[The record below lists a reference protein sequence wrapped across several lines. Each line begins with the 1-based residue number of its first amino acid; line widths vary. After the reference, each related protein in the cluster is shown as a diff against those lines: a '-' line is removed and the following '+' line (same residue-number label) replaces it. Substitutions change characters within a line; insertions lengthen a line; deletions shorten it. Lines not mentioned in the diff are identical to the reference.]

1 MPEPLSSAAAFAPR
15 ALPISQAFAWFQ
27 SAMHLFKLSPWRWC
41 ALGCITLG
49 IKLALEFVPGIGRA
63 AAEVV
68 VPVVECG
75 LFIGAAALDRGTAL
89 ELRYAFAAFRAPPIA
104 LAAIVVSS
112 LIVSFVEFLVAYSLA
127 GVNLLAE
134 PTDARLSVSAISA
147 VIAAS
152 TLVSLPFA
160 FVPFAAL
167 FQRAGFARAFAVSFR
182 GFALNAAPLIVFGVI
197 SLALIAVG
205 LLAYLA
211 PLVAI
216 FPLLA
221 AATYAAWKDIYA
233 PRPETLTT
241 Y

>member
-1 MPEPLSSAAAFAPR
+1 MSEPPSSAGAFAPR

-27 SAMHLFKLSPWRWC
+27 SAMRLFKLAPGRWC
-41 ALGCITLG
+41 ALGAITLG

-75 LFIGAAALDRGTAL
+75 LLIGAAALDRGATL

-112 LIVSFVEFLVAYSLA
+112 LIVSAVEFLVAYSLA

-134 PTDARLSVSAISA
+134 PTDARLTVSAISE

-167 FQRAGFARAFAVSFR
+167 FQGAGFAQAFAASFR
-182 GFALNAAPLIVFGVI
+182 GFALNAAPLIVFGLI

-211 PLVAI
+211 PLVAV

-221 AATYAAWKDIYA
+221 AANYAAWKDVYA
-233 PRPETLTT
+233 PRPEALTR